1 VWFYISQGVTALV
14 SLANGLKF
22 MGSECRNDNEA
33 LQSASSVALF
43 QLVNM
48 ALDPILQRG
57 FLAIGYSDLCFLFIV
72 PVTYTHWQ
80 LLFDIKQVCQIQFHL
95 KKITFRALA
104 LRQSELF

>member
-1 VWFYISQGVTALV
+1 MTALV
-14 SLANGLKF
+14 SLADGLKF
-22 MGSECRNDNEA
+22 TGSECRNDTEA

-72 PVTYTHWQ
+72 PVTYPHWQ
-80 LLFDIKQVCQIQFHL
+80 LLFVLRKFDIKQV
-95 KKITFRALA
+95 
-104 LRQSELF
+104 